1 MINLLSLSKKNTMRI
16 TDTVYNSI
24 KAAIIQHDL
33 SPGSHLSVPALAEQ
47 LGVSRS
53 PIREAVQKL
62 ISEGLAY
69 EKPRKGAY
77 VTEFNT
83 KDLLPLFQVR
93 LVLDGLAAKLAAKAM
108 SKSLNSK
115 LELII
120 SKHRNAIDDK
130 DPDKFTNADIQLHT
144 TILDASDNNPL
155 QELARQVYDKIYV
168 AMKARAAPLGPEV
181 SFQDHLNIYN
191 AIVKSNSEEA
201 ENAARSHVE
210 HIIERMLKN

>member
-1 MINLLSLSKKNTMRI
+1 MSNLLSLSKNNTMRI

-33 SPGSHLSVPALAEQ
+33 LPGSHLSVPALAEQ

-93 LVLDGLAAKLAAKAM
+93 LVLDGLAAKLASKAM
-108 SKSLNSK
+108 SKTLDSK

-130 DPDKFTNADIQLHT
+130 DPDKYTNADIQFHT
-144 TILDASDNNPL
+144 TILEASDNNPL

>member
-1 MINLLSLSKKNTMRI
+1 MRI

-33 SPGSHLSVPALAEQ
+33 LPGSHLSVPALAEQ

-93 LVLDGLAAKLAAKAM
+93 LVLDGLAAKLASKAM
-108 SKSLNSK
+108 SKTLDSK

-130 DPDKFTNADIQLHT
+130 DPDKYTNADIQLHT
-144 TILDASDNNPL
+144 TILEASDNNPL

>member
-1 MINLLSLSKKNTMRI
+1 MSNLLSLSKNNTMRI

-33 SPGSHLSVPALAEQ
+33 LPGSHLSVPALAEQ

-93 LVLDGLAAKLAAKAM
+93 LVLDGLAAKLASKAI
-108 SKSLNSK
+108 SKTLDSK

-130 DPDKFTNADIQLHT
+130 DPDKYTNADIQFHT
-144 TILDASDNNPL
+144 TILEASDNNPL

>member
-1 MINLLSLSKKNTMRI
+1 MSNLLSLSKNNTMRI

-33 SPGSHLSVPALAEQ
+33 LPGSHLSVPALAEQ

-93 LVLDGLAAKLAAKAM
+93 LVLDGLAAKLASKAM
-108 SKSLNSK
+108 SKTLDSK

-130 DPDKFTNADIQLHT
+130 DPDKYTNADIQLHT
-144 TILDASDNNPL
+144 TILEASDNNPL

-210 HIIERMLKN
+210 HIIERMLNN

>member
-1 MINLLSLSKKNTMRI
+1 MSNLLSLSKNNTMRI

-33 SPGSHLSVPALAEQ
+33 LPGSHLSVPALAEQ

-93 LVLDGLAAKLAAKAM
+93 LVLDGLAAKLAAKVM

>member
-1 MINLLSLSKKNTMRI
+1 MSNLLSLSKNNTMRI

-33 SPGSHLSVPALAEQ
+33 LPGSHLSVPALAEQ

-93 LVLDGLAAKLAAKAM
+93 LVLDGLAAKLASKAM
-108 SKSLNSK
+108 SKTLDSK

-130 DPDKFTNADIQLHT
+130 DPDKYTNADIQLHT
-144 TILDASDNNPL
+144 TILEASDNNPL

>member
-1 MINLLSLSKKNTMRI
+1 MSNLLSLSKDNTMRI

-33 SPGSHLSVPALAEQ
+33 LPGSHLSVPALAEQ

-93 LVLDGLAAKLAAKAM
+93 LVLDGLAAKLASKAM
-108 SKSLNSK
+108 SKTLDSK

-130 DPDKFTNADIQLHT
+130 DPDKYTNADIQLHT
-144 TILDASDNNPL
+144 TILEASDNNPL

>member
-1 MINLLSLSKKNTMRI
+1 MSNLLSLSKNNTLRI

-33 SPGSHLSVPALAEQ
+33 LPGSHLSVPALAEQ

-93 LVLDGLAAKLAAKAM
+93 LVLDGLAAKLASKAM
-108 SKSLNSK
+108 SKTLDSK

-130 DPDKFTNADIQLHT
+130 DPDKYTNADIQLHT
-144 TILDASDNNPL
+144 TILEASDNNPL